1 MPRDSGGNYALPSS
15 YLAITGETITA
26 LQHNSP
32 LEDIAEA
39 LTNSLPRNGSGAM
52 TGDLPLGGNDI
63 KNVGDIA
70 LATMTASGAVTFN
83 GAVEFNDD
91 VTIDAE
97 LDMASNKIVGL
108 ANGVDDSDGA
118 TVYQAQ
124 GYLTFA
130 TGSVSSGPSLSID
143 LSGAI
148 AEGYR
153 RFRLWLR
160 DAIPETDGDG
170 FGISLSVD
178 GGSNYLGSGILQ
190 EYRTISGSASGS
202 QGSEADI
209 GDDAIFLAIGLSNSA
224 GDNASFVI
232 DFYCG
237 SGNSF
242 WSIAGFGTLYSGTGS
257 ARMSGSGSVN
267 QAVNAIRLATSLG
280 SDFSASYILE
290 GYR

>member
-32 LEDIAEA
+32 LEDIAQA
-39 LTNSLPRNGSGAM
+39 LTNSLARNGSSAM
-52 TGDLPLGGNDI
+52 TGDLTMGGNDI
-63 KNVGDIA
+63 KNAGDADFDTATLGVATIGAATIGA
-70 LATMTASGAVTFN
+70 LALGGNANAGSH
-83 GAVEFNDD
+83 
-91 VTIDAE
+91 
-97 LDMASNKIVGL
+97 KIVGL

-143 LSGAI
+143 MSGAI

-202 QGSEADI
+202 QGSEEDI

-232 DFYCG
+232 EFYCG
-237 SGNSF
+237 SSNSF